1 MVVGKV
7 LHALKALLFTF
18 WGAVCALWPSFGR
31 KQRPDFSADVCLVT
45 GAGHGLGRELAIR
58 LAECGATLVLWDINA
73 EKVSSLA
80 TYTVHYHEVTQPPS

>member
-1 MVVGKV
+1 MVVCML

-18 WGAVCALWPSFGR
+18 WGIVCALWPSLGR
-31 KQRPDFSADVCLVT
+31 RRRPDLSADVCLVT

-73 EKVSSLA
+73 EKVSGLA
-80 TYTVHYHEVTQPPS
+80 AYTAHC